1 MFSLVPKKKRS
12 ILPVSMFDDMDRIFN
27 GLWVDFSEL
36 FCDCHYK
43 DDDGNIIYE
52 MEVPGFS
59 KDTLKIEVSDGVL
72 TMKGERKEDCKE
84 SKCQNKIHKQIV
96 IGDLEAIRATIK
108 DGILKVTFKTPK
120 EPEKEV
126 TSIEVK

>member
-27 GLWVDFSEL
+27 GLWDDFSEL

-59 KDTLKIEVSDGVL
+59 KDTLKLEEREGVL
-72 TMKGERKEDCKE
+72 KWKGEGKKDGKKL
-84 SKCQNKIHKQIV
+84 KCQKKFKNK
-96 IGDLEAIRATIK
+96 
-108 DGILKVTFKTPK
+108 
-120 EPEKEV
+120 
-126 TSIEVK
+126 